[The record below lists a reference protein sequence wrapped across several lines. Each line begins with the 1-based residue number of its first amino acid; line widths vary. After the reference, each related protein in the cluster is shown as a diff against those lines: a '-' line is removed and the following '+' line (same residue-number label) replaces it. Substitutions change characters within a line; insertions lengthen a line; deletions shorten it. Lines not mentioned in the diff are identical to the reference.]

1 MIMRS
6 EMDKTQRLVMT
17 ALMMSLILVGTILLR
32 IPIPMTQGY
41 VHLGD
46 AMIYLGVLL
55 LGRKSGAAAAGIG
68 SALADVLGGFAVWAP
83 WTLVIKGAMAF
94 AAGTFIELARA
105 DRGSSD
111 DTRTEHRH
119 SAGSRSDSGRMT
131 TSAVIAGMVL
141 GGMLMCAG
149 YFAAE
154 GIMYGNWTVAA
165 LGIPWNI
172 GQFAVGI
179 VISLMVSG
187 ASSRIRSNI

>member
-1 MIMRS
+1 MKEGRLAMIMGS

-17 ALMMSLILVGTILLR
+17 ALMMSLILVGTMLLR

-46 AMIYLGVLL
+46 AMIYLGALL
-55 LGRKSGAAAAGIG
+55 LGRKSGTLAAGIG
-68 SALADVLGGFAVWAP
+68 SALADILGGFAVWAP

-94 AAGTFIELARA
+94 VAGTFIEHARA
-105 DRGSSD
+105 D
-111 DTRTEHRH
+111 H
-119 SAGSRSDSGRMT
+119 SHSEGSRSGAARINRAAAIT
-131 TSAVIAGMVL
+131 GMVL

-154 GIMYGNWTVAA
+154 GIMYGNWPVAA

-179 VISLMVSG
+179 LISLMVSG
-187 ASSRIRSNI
+187 AASRVMRSK